1 MHLKHQKRMMK
12 FKTVKWNTGSAAA
25 RFQSTRKKI
34 KENRKK
40 NKSASSQAGGPAP
53 DKSGHKQLKLT
64 SDKLIGYYKIMK
76 AEIYSEEGRLVANDE
91 ATILELLYELGY
103 FVNPSKKEMK
113 KLRIDSGVEYVKKRS

>member
-1 MHLKHQKRMMK
+1 MGPPIKNQ
-12 FKTVKWNTGSAAA
+12 GS
-25 RFQSTRKKI
+25 S
-34 KENRKK
+34 NLD
-40 NKSASSQAGGPAP
+40 SLQAV
-53 DKSGHKQLKLT
+53 
-64 SDKLIGYYKIMK
+64 GYYKIMK